1 MDKNELVSQAEIEI
15 ANILAQLDKEIGMT
29 FESINIMECLDTSDV
44 TNEIVIKP
52 LTGYEWVQ
60 PIRLRAGRDRTT

>member
-29 FESINIMECLDTSDV
+29 V
-44 TNEIVIKP
+44 
-52 LTGYEWVQ
+52 
-60 PIRLRAGRDRTT
+60 